1 MMSKVWKFTLIFTI
15 LGFFAGM
22 AVVPF
27 QSSSIENIL
36 PEATEISILTMMFVT
51 GIQVAVLSFIF
62 SFLGLKISRGLNLH
76 LYSPFTVK
84 WVFISVFGGMAGMTI
99 AVFFDIFVFLP
110 QIPQLAEVEMTWW
123 KGLVGGLLYGG
134 IYEEVF
140 LRLFLMSL
148 IVWVCS
154 KLTKGNELHGAH
166 YWIGIILASLL
177 FALGHLPAAS
187 ALLGEITPIIFFRV
201 LVMNSM
207 LSLLFGYLYWKK
219 GLIYSMMAHMASHI
233 FLYAIV
239 HGLIF

>member
-84 WVFISVFGGMAGMTI
+84 WVFISVFGGMAGMAI

-110 QIPQLAEVEMTWW
+110 QIPQLARSGDDMVERIIRRIIIW
-123 KGLVGGLLYGG
+123 GDLRGS
-134 IYEEVF
+134 VF
-140 LRLFLMSL
+140 TF
-148 IVWVCS
+148 I
-154 KLTKGNELHGAH
+154 
-166 YWIGIILASLL
+166 
-177 FALGHLPAAS
+177 
-187 ALLGEITPIIFFRV
+187 
-201 LVMNSM
+201 
-207 LSLLFGYLYWKK
+207 
-219 GLIYSMMAHMASHI
+219 SH
-233 FLYAIV
+233 V
-239 HGLIF
+239 TNRMGM